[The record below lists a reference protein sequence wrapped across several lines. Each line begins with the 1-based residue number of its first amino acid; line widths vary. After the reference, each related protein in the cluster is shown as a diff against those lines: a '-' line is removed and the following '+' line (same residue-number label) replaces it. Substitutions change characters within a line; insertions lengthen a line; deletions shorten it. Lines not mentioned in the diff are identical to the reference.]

1 MKSPFE
7 YALDILQERQSQ
19 LNNELERVETELSAK
34 QAELDSLNRYVQVLT
49 NEKATLLDGIRGLD
63 KAVEYLI
70 SAGKSGQSANQAK

>member
-19 LNNELERVETELSAK
+19 LNNELERVEAELSAK
-34 QAELDSLNRYVQVLT
+34 QSELDSLNRYVQVLT

-63 KAVEYLI
+63 KAVDYLT
-70 SAGKSGQSANQAK
+70 SASKSGQSANQGK